1 MSKRSRLLAT
11 AVAALALGTFAVLGS
26 AQGRLTPSTA
36 AIQSVS
42 KTTSTPVH
50 GTAYV
55 SITHTRGE
63 TAYAAGNNY
72 DSKLGVGAVTCA
84 LKIEAQPGTVFKL
97 TSNRLVLYTRRGSLS
112 GTVNA
117 TISVKTTVAKI
128 ASGTES
134 LVKGVGSMKGDRLTA
149 RFTGTAELAKNLV
162 IFHYKGTLVS

>member
-26 AQGRLTPSTA
+26 AQGRPTPRA
-36 AIQSVS
+36 AATHSAP
-42 KTTSTPVH
+42 KTTTTPVH

-63 TAYAAGNNY
+63 TAFAAGNNY

-97 TSNRLVLYTRRGSLS
+97 TSNRLVLYTSRGSLS

-117 TISVKTTVAKI
+117 TISINTTVARI
-128 ASGTES
+128 ASGRES
-134 LVKGVGSMKGDRLTA
+134 LVKGVGSMKGDRLRA
-149 RFTGTAELAKNLV
+149 RFTGTADLAKNLI
-162 IFHYKGTLVS
+162 IFHYKGTLTS

>member
-26 AQGRLTPSTA
+26 AQGRGTPRAKPTHSRP
-36 AIQSVS
+36 
-42 KTTSTPVH
+42 KPTTIPVH

-97 TSNRLVLYTRRGSLS
+97 TSNKLVLYTSRGSLS
-112 GTVNA
+112 GTVDA
-117 TISVKTTVAKI
+117 TISINTTVAKI
-128 ASGTES
+128 ASGRES
-134 LVKGVGSMKGDRLTA
+134 LVKGVGSMKGDRLAA
-149 RFTGTAELAKNLV
+149 RFTGTADLAKNLI
-162 IFHYKGTLVS
+162 IFHYKGTLTS

>member
-11 AVAALALGTFAVLGS
+11 VVAALALGTFAVLGS
-26 AQGRLTPSTA
+26 AQGRRTSRTA
-36 AIQSVS
+36 AIQSAP
-42 KTTSTPVH
+42 KTTSTPIH

-97 TSNRLVLYTRRGSLS
+97 TSNRLVLYTSRGSLS

-117 TISVKTTVAKI
+117 TISVNTTVAKI
-128 ASGTES
+128 ASGRE
-134 LVKGVGSMKGDRLTA
+134 LLAKGVGSMKGDRLTA
-149 RFTGTAELAKNLV
+149 RFTGTADLAKNLI
-162 IFHYKGTLVS
+162 IFHYKGTLTS

>member
-11 AVAALALGTFAVLGS
+11 AVAALALVTFAALGS
-26 AQGRLTPSTA
+26 AQGRRTPRPVA
-36 AIQSVS
+36 ARSAP
-42 KTTSTPVH
+42 KTTTTPIH

-63 TAYAAGNNY
+63 IAYAAGNNY

-97 TSNRLVLYTRRGSLS
+97 TSNRLVLYTSRGSLA
-112 GTVNA
+112 GTVEA

-128 ASGTES
+128 ASGRES
-134 LVKGVGSMKGDRLTA
+134 LVKGVGALKGDRLTA
-149 RFTGTAELAKNLV
+149 RFTGTADLAKNLI
-162 IFHYKGTLVS
+162 IFHYKGTLTS